1 MKKKSASELAREN
14 FEKPGM
20 EVKMFYERLAEV
32 CKRSVCATCKCERL
46 CMTAPKSLDEQT
58 IEKTIAMLR
67 DDSEQYEQKEDD

>member
-1 MKKKSASELAREN
+1 
-14 FEKPGM
+14 M
-20 EVKMFYERLAEV
+20 EVKEFYERLAEV

-67 DDSEQYEQKEDD
+67 GDSEQ